1 MNINKKTFVTHI
13 LFWIIIFLFYVF
25 ASTSSELFEQS
36 LETTVYKFPLLIIAA
51 YAFNDWQVP
60 AYLKQKRYIAFAM
73 SMIFMIILL
82 VFLFRL
88 IGYYHLDKYCAEG
101 PYPLLSLVD
110 FPFYMFSFHFPAL
123 IMFFFKTS
131 KEQEQEREKILQ
143 LEKEKI
149 ATELKYLKG
158 QLNPHFLFN
167 TLNNLY
173 SYVIA
178 KSPKAPDMVLQ
189 LSEILDYILYKSQHQ
204 FVSLKEE
211 VHTIDNY
218 IALEQIKYGKR
229 LQVTFEKEFSDD
241 HELSVTPLL
250 LLSIVENAFKH
261 GVRDNVV
268 KPIIK
273 IELIQQERQINF
285 NVWNTK
291 SETEINNNNNID
303 KKGIGLANIQRQL
316 DLIYP
321 NLHTFDIED
330 SNTSFN
336 LKLTLNLD

>member
-1 MNINKKTFVTHI
+1 MNFNKKIIQKHI
-13 LFWIIIFLFYVF
+13 IFWIVIFLFYVF
-25 ASTSSELFEQS
+25 ASSSSELFEQS
-36 LETTVYKFPLLIIAA
+36 VETTLFKFPLLIVAA
-51 YAFNDWQVP
+51 YAFNNWQVP
-60 AYLKQKRYIAFAM
+60 YYLKQKKYLAFVG
-73 SMIFMIILL
+73 SMIFMIILS

-88 IGYYHLDKYCAEG
+88 IGYYHLDKYCSEG
-101 PYPLLSLVD
+101 PYPLISFVD

-123 IMFFFKTS
+123 IMFFFKTN
-131 KEQEQEREKILQ
+131 KEQELEREKILQ

-149 ATELKYLKG
+149 ATELKYLKA

-173 SYVIA
+173 SYVIT

-204 FVSLKEE
+204 SVLLTEE

-229 LQVTFEKEFSDD
+229 LQVKFEKK
-241 HELSVTPLL
+241 LSNNGLSITPLL

-261 GVRDNVV
+261 GVRDSVV
-268 KPIIK
+268 KPKIK
-273 IELIQQERQINF
+273 IELLQLDSHIEF
-285 NVWNTK
+285 SVWNTK
-291 SETEINNNNNID
+291 SNTGFSNETDIY
-303 KKGIGLANIQRQL
+303 KKGIGLTNIQRQL

-321 NLHTFDIED
+321 KQHTFIIDESD
-330 SNTSFN
+330 MSFS
-336 LKLTLNLD
+336 LKLTLNIN